1 VPGVLSTQHRGAGG
15 QAVAPP
21 AVASPTVAAYCRRFR
36 FVVTLGSSAA
46 TRERRHAAVAEH
58 LDGWLPL
65 RVMAEQAEGKQC
77 WVWVEIAR
85 PVEASTVADYVQRC
99 PHYVA
104 GTFKV
109 LSG

>member
-1 VPGVLSTQHRGAGG
+1 VPTELSTRRYGAGG

-21 AVASPTVAAYCRRFR
+21 AAASPTVAASCRRLR

-46 TRERRHAAVAEH
+46 TRERRHAAVAEY

-85 PVEASTVADYVQRC
+85 PVEASTVADYVKGC
-99 PHYVA
+99 PHCVA

-109 LSG
+109 LG

>member
-1 VPGVLSTQHRGAGG
+1 M
-15 QAVAPP
+15 
-21 AVASPTVAAYCRRFR
+21 
-36 FVVTLGSSAA
+36 TLGTKPAA
-46 TRERRHAAVAEH
+46 RERRHAAVAEY

-85 PVEASTVADYVQRC
+85 PVEAGTVADYVKGC

-104 GTFKV
+104 ETFKV
-109 LSG
+109 LG